1 MLMVIVFVVQ
11 QLVMDEFD
19 LIFGDSDDRPITAQN
34 VTEFKYLECCIK
46 ETMRLYPQL
55 PLISRRLT
63 EDVQTGFSL
72 IS

>member
-1 MLMVIVFVVQ
+1 MVIVFVAQ
-11 QLVMDEFD
+11 QLLMDEFD
-19 LIFGDSDDRPITAQN
+19 LIFEDSDDRPVTAQN